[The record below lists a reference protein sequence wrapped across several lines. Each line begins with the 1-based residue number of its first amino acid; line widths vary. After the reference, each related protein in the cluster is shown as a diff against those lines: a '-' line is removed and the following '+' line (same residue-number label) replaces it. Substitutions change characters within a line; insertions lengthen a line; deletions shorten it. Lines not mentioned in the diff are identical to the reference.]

1 VRPGS
6 GCGTG
11 TGFDT
16 GRTDADGKAFV
27 SPPLIQRMDTTATV
41 ESAEA
46 VGPDTYALRFRAPEG
61 FAAEPGQFVK
71 LGTEIDGESVAR
83 FYTLSSP
90 TVGET
95 FEVTVGIDP
104 EEGGE
109 FSAFLADAAAGTEMT
124 LSGPY
129 GDQHYDGES
138 RAVVIAGGPGIG
150 PAVAIAERALDE
162 GAEAAVVY
170 RDDDVAHADR
180 IDALRERGAD
190 VRLLDAGDPLTD
202 AVADALTG
210 ADGETAFVYGF
221 ADLVAD
227 AEAALDAA
235 GGDADAAK
243 VENFG

>member
-1 VRPGS
+1 
-6 GCGTG
+6 
-11 TGFDT
+11 
-16 GRTDADGKAFV
+16 
-27 SPPLIQRMDTTATV
+27 MDTTATV
-41 ESAEA
+41 ESVES

-71 LGTEIDGESVAR
+71 LGTDIDGESVAR

-90 TVGET
+90 HVGDS
-95 FEVTVGIDP
+95 FEVTIGIDP
-104 EEGGE
+104 DEGGE
-109 FSAFLADAAAGTEMT
+109 FSAFLADAEAGTEMT

-129 GDQHYDGES
+129 GDQHYDGEP

-162 GAEAAVVY
+162 GAAAAIVY
-170 RDDDVAHADR
+170 RADDAAHADR
-180 IDALRERGAD
+180 IEALRERG
-190 VRLLDAGDPLTD
+190 VSVHLLDGD
-202 AVADALTG
+202 DALTTAVDDVLTG
-210 ADGETAFVYGF
+210 AADETVFVYGF

-227 AEAALDAA
+227 AEAAVDAA

>member
-1 VRPGS
+1 
-6 GCGTG
+6 
-11 TGFDT
+11 
-16 GRTDADGKAFV
+16 
-27 SPPLIQRMDTTATV
+27 MDTTATV
-41 ESAEA
+41 ASAA
-46 VGPDTYALRFRAPEG
+46 SVGPDTYALRFRAPEG

-90 TVGET
+90 RVGET

-104 EEGGE
+104 DEGGE
-109 FSAFLADAAAGTEMT
+109 FSAFLADAEAGTEMT

-129 GDQHYDGES
+129 GDQHYDGEE
-138 RAVVIAGGPGIG
+138 RAVVVAGGPGIG

-162 GAEAAVVY
+162 GAEAAIVY

-180 IDALRERGAD
+180 IDALRERGAAI
-190 VRLLDAGDPLTD
+190 RLLDGSDALTD
-202 AVADALTG
+202 AVAEVLTG
-210 ADGETAFVYGF
+210 APGEAVFVYGF

-227 AEAALDAA
+227 AEAAVEAA
-235 GGDADAAK
+235 GGDPDAAK

>member
-1 VRPGS
+1 
-6 GCGTG
+6 
-11 TGFDT
+11 
-16 GRTDADGKAFV
+16 
-27 SPPLIQRMDTTATV
+27 MDTTATV
-41 ESAEA
+41 ESVAS
-46 VGPDTYALRFRAPEG
+46 VGADTYALRFRAPDG

-90 TVGET
+90 HVDDA

-104 EEGGE
+104 DEGGD
-109 FSAFLADAAAGTEMT
+109 FSAFLADAEAGTEMT

-129 GDQHYDGES
+129 GDQHYDGEA

-180 IDALRERGAD
+180 IEALRERGAA
-190 VRLLDAGDPLTD
+190 VHLLGADEPLTD
-202 AVADALTG
+202 AVADVLTG

-227 AEAALDAA
+227 AEAAVDAA

>member
-1 VRPGS
+1 
-6 GCGTG
+6 
-11 TGFDT
+11 
-16 GRTDADGKAFV
+16 
-27 SPPLIQRMDTTATV
+27 MDTTATV
-41 ESAEA
+41 EAVEA

-71 LGTEIDGESVAR
+71 LGTEIEGESVAR

-90 TVGET
+90 RVGET

-109 FSAFLADAAAGTEMT
+109 FSAFLSDAEAGTEMT

-129 GDQHYDGES
+129 GDQHYDGEP

-190 VRLLDAGDPLTD
+190 IRLLDAGDPLTD
-202 AVADALTG
+202 AVAEVIIG
-210 ADGETAFVYGF
+210 ADGETVFVYGF

-227 AEAALDAA
+227 AEAAVDAA

>member
-1 VRPGS
+1 
-6 GCGTG
+6 
-11 TGFDT
+11 
-16 GRTDADGKAFV
+16 
-27 SPPLIQRMDTTATV
+27 MDTTATV
-41 ESAEA
+41 ESVAS
-46 VGPDTYALRFRAPEG
+46 VGPDTYALRFTAPDG

-90 TVGET
+90 HVDDT

-104 EEGGE
+104 DEGGD
-109 FSAFLADAAAGTEMT
+109 FSAFLADAEAGTEMT

-129 GDQHYDGES
+129 GDQHYDGEA

-162 GAEAAVVY
+162 GAAAAVVY

-180 IDALRERGAD
+180 IEALRERGAS
-190 VRLLDAGDPLTD
+190 VRLLGADEPLTD

-227 AEAALDAA
+227 AEAAVDAA

>member
-1 VRPGS
+1 
-6 GCGTG
+6 
-11 TGFDT
+11 
-16 GRTDADGKAFV
+16 
-27 SPPLIQRMDTTATV
+27 MDTTATV
-41 ESAEA
+41 ESVAS
-46 VGPDTYALRFRAPEG
+46 VGPDTYALRFHAPDG

-90 TVGET
+90 HVDDA
-95 FEVTVGIDP
+95 FEVTVGIEPD
-104 EEGGE
+104 EGGD
-109 FSAFLADAAAGTEMT
+109 FSAFLADAEAGTEMT

-129 GDQHYDGES
+129 GDQHYDGEA

-180 IDALRERGAD
+180 IEALRERGGA
-190 VRLLDAGDPLTD
+190 VRLLGADDPLTD
-202 AVADALTG
+202 AVADVLTG
-210 ADGETAFVYGF
+210 ADDETAFVYGF

-227 AEAALDAA
+227 AKAAVDAA

>member
-1 VRPGS
+1 
-6 GCGTG
+6 
-11 TGFDT
+11 
-16 GRTDADGKAFV
+16 
-27 SPPLIQRMDTTATV
+27 MDTTATV
-41 ESAEA
+41 ESVES

-71 LGTEIDGESVAR
+71 LGTDIDGESVAR

-90 TVGET
+90 HVGDT
-95 FEVTVGIDP
+95 FEVTIGIDP
-104 EEGGE
+104 DEGGE
-109 FSAFLADAAAGTEMT
+109 FSAFLADAEAGTEMT

-129 GDQHYDGES
+129 GDQHYDGEP

-162 GAEAAVVY
+162 GAAAAIVY
-170 RDDDVAHADR
+170 RADDAAHADR
-180 IDALRERGAD
+180 IEALRERG
-190 VRLLDAGDPLTD
+190 VSVHLLDGD
-202 AVADALTG
+202 DALTAAVGDVLTG
-210 ADGETAFVYGF
+210 AADETVFVYGF

-227 AEAALDAA
+227 AEAAVDAA

>member
-1 VRPGS
+1 
-6 GCGTG
+6 
-11 TGFDT
+11 
-16 GRTDADGKAFV
+16 
-27 SPPLIQRMDTTATV
+27 MDTTATV
-41 ESAEA
+41 ESVES

-71 LGTEIDGESVAR
+71 LGTDIDGESVAR

-90 TVGET
+90 HVGDT
-95 FEVTVGIDP
+95 FEVTIGIDP
-104 EEGGE
+104 DEGGE
-109 FSAFLADAAAGTEMT
+109 FSAFLADAEAGTEMT

-129 GDQHYDGES
+129 GDQHYDGEA

-162 GAEAAVVY
+162 GAAAAIVY
-170 RDDDVAHADR
+170 RADDVAHADR
-180 IDALRERGAD
+180 IEALRERG
-190 VRLLDAGDPLTD
+190 VSVHLLDGDEPLTD
-202 AVADALTG
+202 GVGDVLTG
-210 ADGETAFVYGF
+210 AADETVFVYGF

-227 AEAALDAA
+227 AEAAVDAA

>member
-1 VRPGS
+1 
-6 GCGTG
+6 
-11 TGFDT
+11 
-16 GRTDADGKAFV
+16 
-27 SPPLIQRMDTTATV
+27 MDTTATV
-41 ESAEA
+41 ESVEP
-46 VGPDTYALRFRAPEG
+46 VGPDTYALRFTAPDG

-90 TVGET
+90 RVGET

-104 EEGGE
+104 DGGD
-109 FSAFLADAAAGTEMT
+109 FSAFLADAETGTEMT

-129 GDQHYDGES
+129 GDQHYDGEA

-180 IDALRERGAD
+180 IDALRDRGAA
-190 VRLLDAGDPLTD
+190 VRLLDADEALTD
-202 AVADALTG
+202 AVADALAGT
-210 ADGETAFVYGF
+210 DGETVFVYGF

-227 AEAALDAA
+227 AEAAIDAA